1 MLNRINNDQVS
12 SAIWFTFGIII
23 CISSLKYR
31 LSTLGTP
38 GVGFLPFLVGIT
50 LCLCSLIGF
59 TLGVL
64 KQRRGIVWRSPLK
77 GVNWKKSLT
86 VLVAL
91 FGYALL
97 LTPLGF
103 SVCTAIFV
111 GFLLRTISPQKWP
124 VVILVA
130 IFTASGSYMIFGILL
145 KAQLPH
151 GPWGF

>member
-1 MLNRINNDQVS
+1 
-12 SAIWFTFGIII
+12 
-23 CISSLKYR
+23 
-31 LSTLGTP
+31 
-38 GVGFLPFLVGIT
+38 
-50 LCLCSLIGF
+50 
-59 TLGVL
+59 
-64 KQRRGIVWRSPLK
+64 VWKSPLK
-77 GVNWKKSLT
+77 GVDWKKSFT

-91 FGYALL
+91 FGYAFLL
-97 LTPLGF
+97 MPLGF